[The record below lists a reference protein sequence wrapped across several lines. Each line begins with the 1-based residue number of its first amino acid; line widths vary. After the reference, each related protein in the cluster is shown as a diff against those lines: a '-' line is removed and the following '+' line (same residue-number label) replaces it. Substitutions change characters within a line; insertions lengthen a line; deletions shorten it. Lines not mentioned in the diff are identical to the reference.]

1 MTSIEIEQLLDRHRD
16 KFRRLLRTI
25 AAEEE
30 GPDPFSFSLSR
41 YRELGQTERLDLV
54 RRAGIIARDRVDEE
68 LRRRGAA
75 WIVLVGDH
83 VVADSREIGPCPST
97 DEVLA
102 MGAGEDRVAFL
113 FESPLIE
120 EIPSTSQWAPIARN
134 DAYPTIPVTIG
145 GESIVAD
152 LDTGSHA
159 TFIDGKHLRHEV
171 TTWFEGRHLG
181 QAFHWAPGRVEFVFS
196 AGESRLQRELPT
208 RFVHS
213 WDESP
218 FVRINA
224 KRRALVGRDFMR
236 AFGLRLRLSTPE
248 SSTSIEGEE

>member
-16 KFRRLLRTI
+16 KFKRLLRTI

-30 GPDPFSFSLSR
+30 GPDPFSFSLAR
-41 YRELGQTERLDLV
+41 YGELEPAERLALV

-68 LRRRGAA
+68 LRKRSAA
-75 WIVLVGDH
+75 WIVLVGDR
-83 VVADSREIGPCPST
+83 VVADSKEIGPCPSA

-102 MGAGEDRVAFL
+102 MGEREDRVAFL
-113 FESPLIE
+113 FEAPLVE
-120 EIPSTSQWAPIARN
+120 EIPSTSQWAPVAAN
-134 DAYPTIPVTIG
+134 DAYPTVPLTID
-145 GESIVAD
+145 GEALAAD

-159 TFIDGKHLRHEV
+159 TFVNGKHLRHKV

-181 QAFHWAPGRVEFVFS
+181 QAFHWTPGRVQFAVS
-196 AGESRLQRELPT
+196 AGGTRLEREVPT
-208 RFVHS
+208 RFVHD

-224 KRRALVGRDFMR
+224 KRKALVGRDFMR

-248 SSTSIEGEE
+248 LATSIESGE

>member
-1 MTSIEIEQLLDRHRD
+1 M
-16 KFRRLLRTI
+16 
-25 AAEEE
+25 
-30 GPDPFSFSLSR
+30 
-41 YRELGQTERLDLV
+41 

-181 QAFHWAPGRVEFVFS
+181 QAFHWAPGRAEFAVS
-196 AGESRLQRELPT
+196 AGESRLQRQPRPASFILGTNRLSCVSMQSEEL
-208 RFVHS
+208 
-213 WDESP
+213 
-218 FVRINA
+218 
-224 KRRALVGRDFMR
+224 LVGRDFMR